1 MSNKT
6 KSVCQLND
14 DGYYVGMAVAD
25 ESPLEPG
32 VFLIPAGCIDVAP
45 PAGGDDAMARWDAS
59 AGEWVA
65 VDKRSIAADLHKK
78 VAAAIKGEPAVHV
91 LLDAMAVNC
100 GYVSI
105 LSAISY
111 AEEPAV
117 PAYQADGRKFRAW
130 RSLVW
135 AWFYAD
141 AARAE
146 MTLAELE
153 EHAPKIGA

>member
-1 MSNKT
+1 MSNTT
-6 KSVCQLND
+6 KSVCQLD
-14 DGYYVGMAVAD
+14 DAGFYIGMAIAD

-32 VFLIPAGCIDVAP
+32 VFLIPGGCIDVAP
-45 PAGGDDAMARWDAS
+45 PAGSDDSMFRWDAG
-59 AGEWVA
+59 AGGWLA
-65 VDKRSIAADLHKK
+65 VDKRSIVADLHKK
-78 VAAAIKGEPAVHV
+78 AAAAVKGVAAVHV

-100 GYVSI
+100 GYSSI

-117 PAYQADGRKFRAW
+117 PAYQEDGRKFRAW

-141 AARAE
+141 PSREE
-146 MTLAELE
+146 MTLADLE
-153 EHAPKIGA
+153 EQAPKLGA